1 MPEENL
7 ETMLSYLR
15 EHSGR
20 YSLEALRGQLLAA
33 GHSPEAAD
41 RAIAEFRAQ
50 GPPPER
56 PVWRLSLLVAAVDL
70 ALLGLAVALV
80 LSMPGFDDAVVTA
93 ALLGLPALY
102 FVQLV
107 TGLVML
113 FLPAKHRL
121 GKGLLLGGL
130 LFVGVTILAVG
141 GFCLVILANDGF

>member
-7 ETMLSYLR
+7 DTMLSYLR
-15 EHSGR
+15 ENSGR

-50 GPPPER
+50 SPPPER
-56 PVWRLSLLVAAVDL
+56 PVWRLALLVAAVDL
-70 ALLGLAVALV
+70 VLLGAVIAMAA
-80 LSMPGFDDAVVTA
+80 SMPGLPDDLLTA
-93 ALLGLPALY
+93 AFLILPALY

-107 TGLVML
+107 AGAVML
-113 FLPAKHRL
+113 ALPARRRL

-130 LFVGVTILAVG
+130 LFVGVGILAVG
-141 GFCLVILANDGF
+141 GFCLFIFSLDL